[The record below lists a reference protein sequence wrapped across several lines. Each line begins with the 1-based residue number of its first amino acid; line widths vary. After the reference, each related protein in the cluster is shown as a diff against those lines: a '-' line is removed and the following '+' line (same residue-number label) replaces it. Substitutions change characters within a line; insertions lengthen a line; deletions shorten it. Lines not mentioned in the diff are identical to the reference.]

1 MEPIWQRTLKG
12 GCLGAL
18 GIGFVCFAAG
28 FFGPIIF
35 APESNQGPLL
45 GIFIT
50 GPLGA
55 VAGAIIGALVAWRR
69 ASRGQP

>member
-1 MEPIWQRTLKG
+1 MTKILHG
-12 GCLGAL
+12 AGLGAL
-18 GIGFVCFAAG
+18 IVGAIGFSIG

-35 APESNQGPLL
+35 MPDANQGPML

-55 VAGAIIGALVAWRR
+55 VLGAVGGAIVAARR
-69 ASRGQP
+69 SM